1 MGGDFQY
8 NHSKNQVFVRYP
20 YTNFPWVPFEDL
32 GEDITIFDFAQK
44 NTLLDDILYEMCGI
58 IDTSDINADI
68 LQQVASGPIGSGRK
82 FVMECKRTTEL
93 LPEDPENW
101 WNYGVSLRLARRIDQ
116 AIEAFK
122 KAAELTPS
130 NPRIWRILGE
140 TYLVNNETSKSMDVF
155 KTAVENIE
163 NTMDTFTLKKEK
175 SVYENII
182 STLGEKNDLSQYLNK
197 AILMINKKIGW
208 KG

>member
-1 MGGDFQY
+1 
-8 NHSKNQVFVRYP
+8 
-20 YTNFPWVPFEDL
+20 
-32 GEDITIFDFAQK
+32 
-44 NTLLDDILYEMCGI
+44 
-58 IDTSDINADI
+58 
-68 LQQVASGPIGSGRK
+68 
-82 FVMECKRTTEL
+82 MECKRTTEL